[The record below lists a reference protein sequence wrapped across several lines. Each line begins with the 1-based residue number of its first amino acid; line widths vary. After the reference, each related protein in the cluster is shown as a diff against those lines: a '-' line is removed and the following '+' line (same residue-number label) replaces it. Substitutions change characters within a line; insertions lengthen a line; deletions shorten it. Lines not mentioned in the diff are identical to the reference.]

1 MVFKSLLVGVN
12 YLKSNKYRLSSPIN
26 DVKLMKDF
34 LINYCNTKDD
44 DIMILSDSPEYKE
57 AASFFNII
65 KHIKL
70 LAEELTSEDFL
81 FMYFSG
87 HGSSVPDGN
96 RDEKDKRDEVFLT
109 QDWQISYISDDL
121 FNSLLKKFNC
131 RVCLM
136 FDCCNSGTICDLKYS
151 YNIKDFTC
159 TEYIKKDNKNFT
171 DIICFSSSGENSNSF
186 EKFINKNAINTDENK
201 FYGEFTIFFLHI
213 LKSYLEDNLSFE
225 ELTYN
230 KLMEIMNFYTNEF
243 DSEKESEVIK
253 TVLHKNIYSKN
264 LRPNINFSFNNVKN
278 YTFFNSRTDD
288 EKKRY
293 ENEGTINKLKKKTMN
308 SLSYKL
314 LRTHRKNEFLEKKIK
329 ILTDKNNKLIN
340 VINKAAG
347 QHAFNMV
354 IR

>member
-26 DVKLMKDF
+26 DIKIMKDF
-34 LINYCNTKDD
+34 LINYCNIKESDL
-44 DIMILSDSPEYKE
+44 MILSDSPEYKQ
-57 AASFFNII
+57 AASFFNIV

-87 HGSSVPDGN
+87 HGSSIPDVN
-96 RDEKDKRDEVFLT
+96 NEEKDKRDEVFQP

-121 FNSLLKKFNC
+121 FNSLLKKFKC

-151 YNIKDFTC
+151 YNVKDYTC
-159 TEYIKKDNKNFT
+159 TEYVKKDNKDMT

-186 EKFINKNAINTDENK
+186 EKFINKNVINTDENK
-201 FYGEFTIFFLHI
+201 FYGEFTIFILHI
-213 LKSYLEDNLSFE
+213 LKSYLEDKLTFDD
-225 ELTYN
+225 LTYDELI
-230 KLMEIMNFYTNEF
+230 KLMNFYTNEF
-243 DSEKESEVIK
+243 NSEDDNDVIK
-253 TVLHKNIYSKN
+253 SVLHNNIYSKN
-264 LRPNINFSFNNVKN
+264 LKPNVNFSFINVKK
-278 YTFFNSRTDD
+278 YIFLNSRTDD

-293 ENEGTINKLKKKTMN
+293 ENEGSINKLKKKSIN

-314 LRTHRKNEFLEKKIK
+314 LRTHRKNEFLEKKINA
-329 ILTDKNNKLIN
+329 LTEKNRKLIN
-340 VINKAAG
+340 IINKAAG
-347 QHAFNMV
+347 KHAFNMV
-354 IR
+354 VR

>member
-26 DVKLMKDF
+26 DVKIMKDF
-34 LINYCNTKDD
+34 LINYCNSKDD
-44 DIMILSDSPEYKE
+44 DILILSDSPHYKE

-70 LAEELTSEDFL
+70 LAKELTSEDFL

-87 HGSSVPDGN
+87 HGTSMHDGSVSQ
-96 RDEKDKRDEVFLT
+96 KKKDEVFLP
-109 QDWQISYISDDL
+109 QDWQISYISHDL
-121 FNSLLKKFNC
+121 FNSLLKLFNC
-131 RVCLM
+131 RICLM
-136 FDCCNSGTICDLKYS
+136 FDCCNTGTVCNLKYS
-151 YNIKDFTC
+151 YNIKDLTC
-159 TEYIKKDNKNFT
+159 TDYIKNNDKDLT
-171 DIICFSSSGENSNSF
+171 DIVCISSTGENSNTF
-186 EKFINKNAINTDENK
+186 EKFINRNAINTDENK

-213 LKSYLEDNLSFE
+213 LKSYLEDNLSFD
-225 ELTYN
+225 ELTYY
-230 KLMEIMNFYTNEF
+230 KLIEIMNMYTSEF
-243 DSEKESEVIK
+243 IGNAEEDVVKS
-253 TVLHKNIYSKN
+253 VLHKEIYSKN
-264 LRPNINFSFNNVKN
+264 LKPVVNFSYNNIKN
-278 YTFFNSRTDD
+278 YTFFSSRNDD

-293 ENEGTINKLKKKTMN
+293 ENEEAVNKLKKKTMN

-314 LRTHRKNEFLEKKIK
+314 LRTHRKNEFLEKKVK
-329 ILTDKNNKLIN
+329 VLTEKNNKLIN